1 LNDEHN
7 DRSSEE
13 IMSNI
18 PVELKYAK
26 SHEWARTNDDGSVT
40 VGISDTAQDQLGD
53 MVFIEVPEVGQTVIA
68 EEACA
73 VVESVKAA
81 SDVYAPLGGE
91 IVEVNESLAD
101 SPETVNNDTY
111 GEGWIFRLQPSDA
124 GELGALMDADAY
136 ETFLA
141 SEDH

>member
-1 LNDEHN
+1 
-7 DRSSEE
+7 
-13 IMSNI
+13 MSNI

-53 MVFIEVPEVGQTVIA
+53 MVFIEVPEVGQTVTA

-81 SDVYAPLGGE
+81 SDVYAPVGGE
-91 IVEVNESLAD
+91 IVEVNEDLAD
-101 SPETVNNDTY
+101 SPETVNNDAY
-111 GEGWIFRLQPSDA
+111 GEGWIFRLEPSDA
-124 GELGALMDADAY
+124 GELGAMMDADAY
-136 ETFLA
+136 EAFLA